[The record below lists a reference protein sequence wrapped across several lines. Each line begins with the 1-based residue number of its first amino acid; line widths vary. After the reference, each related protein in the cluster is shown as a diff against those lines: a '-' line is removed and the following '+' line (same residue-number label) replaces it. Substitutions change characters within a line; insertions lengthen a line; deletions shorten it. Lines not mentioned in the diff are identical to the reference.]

1 MVNPIGGYPNCPP
14 RPPSA
19 AEQAKNEGNASDWT
33 RFTLTFDDTY
43 TDVVVDMKSPESAE
57 MIALCTEIN
66 DFWCGAECRLDDAG
80 DDVVK
85 AVLTMLCRCALVEEI
100 ISSQGAVHTFAVQG
114 REGWPKLDGSEGIK
128 LVRVEQV
135 NFEGDVSISSK
146 KVKSP
151 TEM

>member
-1 MVNPIGGYPNCPP
+1 MVDPIVGYPIWPQLPP
-14 RPPSA
+14 GTVIPVDKS
-19 AEQAKNEGNASDWT
+19 NGSDWT
-33 RFTLTFDDTY
+33 RFTLTFDETC
-43 TDVVVDMKSPESAE
+43 TDVVVDMKAPESAE

-66 DFWCGAECRLDDAG
+66 NFWCGAECRLDDAG

-114 REGWPKLDGSEGIK
+114 QEGWPKLDGSEGIK